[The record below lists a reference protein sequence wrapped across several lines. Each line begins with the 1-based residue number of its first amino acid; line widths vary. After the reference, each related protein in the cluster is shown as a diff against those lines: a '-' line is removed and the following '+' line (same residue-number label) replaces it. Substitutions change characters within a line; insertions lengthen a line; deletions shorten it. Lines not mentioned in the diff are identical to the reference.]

1 MSASEHEARVD
12 GRRVLIVEDNRRVAE
27 LLCELLDDE
36 PDLLLLASCRDAG
49 TAIECAQ
56 RLNPDVVLVSGRV
69 GAVSGSALCKV
80 LRRLLPPALLLL
92 WSDAASSAAVR
103 TPEPG
108 SAVDVVLDRGV
119 SYRDLTRTLRRGAA
133 PSSTDPIDA
142 LEQLATAGT
151 PIRLPD
157 PDAPP
162 VEQMVLRCPGC
173 DVELCVRVQD
183 MASVVGHVR
192 TFFLTHDG
200 CATTLDLTSSAR
212 RGTTAPR

>member
-1 MSASEHEARVD
+1 M
-12 GRRVLIVEDNRRVAE
+12 LIVEDNRRVAE
-27 LLCELLDDE
+27 LLCELLEDE

-103 TPEPG
+103 TPEPA

-119 SYRDLTRTLRRGAA
+119 SYRDLTRTLRRGGA
-133 PSSTDPIDA
+133 PSAAGDPIEA

-151 PIRLPD
+151 PLRLPD
-157 PDAPP
+157 PDAPAA
-162 VEQMVLRCPGC
+162 EQMVLRCPGC

-192 TFFLTHDG
+192 GFFLTHDG
-200 CATTLDLTSSAR
+200 CATTIDLTSSAR
-212 RGTTAPR
+212 RGTAARR